1 MNLTL
6 AQLNSDLSRI
16 HAHGLA
22 ETNVTEIQHTPGGGV
37 FFTVDTSK
45 LQAELAESKAT
56 EARLDKQ
63 LDEAIEELEAMSV
76 RIDKLTRRL
85 RA

>member
-6 AQLNSDLSRI
+6 AQLTADLARI

-37 FFTVDTSK
+37 LFSVNAS
-45 LQAELAESKAT
+45 
-56 EARLDKQ
+56 
-63 LDEAIEELEAMSV
+63 ELETQLAHASADLTTTKIELRSAID
-76 RIDKLTRRL
+76 RIKTLEDYIHDLEKK
-85 RA
+85 

>member
-37 FFTVDTSK
+37 YFTVETTELEIQLAHAS
-45 LQAELAESKAT
+45 AELAKAQR
-56 EARLDKQ
+56 ALQSALDRNDALK
-63 LDEAIEELEAMSV
+63 DYIHDLE
-76 RIDKLTRRL
+76 RK
-85 RA
+85 